1 MNRVVKIK
9 KGLDIQLQG
18 IPEERISTAP
28 VGELYAIV
36 PDDFTGITPKV
47 VVKPGEKVL
56 VGSPLFHDKNHPEVL
71 ITAPVSGEVV
81 AVERGERRKVLKIT
95 IKPEA
100 SQQAL
105 DLGKCNPDQASAEEL
120 KALLLRSG
128 IFALIKQRP
137 YDIVA
142 NPDVAPRDIFVS
154 AFDTAP
160 LAPNYAFLLK
170 EEMGHLEAG
179 LKVLSKLTAGKVYVG
194 TSATHTLAI
203 KNAKVVAFDG
213 PHPAGNVG
221 VHINHIAPINKG
233 ETVWTMN
240 ALDVV
245 LIGRLLEKGSVD
257 FTRTV
262 AVTGSEVEKPQYV
275 RTCMGAPL
283 SSILNGLIQPAKY
296 ERRYISGNVLTG
308 ANVGVDGFLGAIH
321 SQITVIPEG
330 NTHDEFLGWATLSPR
345 KYSTSHSYFSWLFG
359 SKKRFTL
366 DARLKGGERAIIMSD
381 EYDRV
386 FPMDIYPEYLIKAI
400 IAFDIDK
407 MEQLGIYEVAPE
419 DFALCE
425 FVDTSKLELQKIVRE
440 GLDRLMKEMN

>member
-18 IPEERISTAP
+18 VPEARISTAS

-47 VVKPGEKVL
+47 VVKPGEQVL
-56 VGSPLFHDKNHPEVL
+56 AGSPLFYDKSHPELFV
-71 ITAPVSGEVV
+71 TAPVSGEVV

-100 SQQAL
+100 SQRAL

-120 KALLLRSG
+120 KSLLLRSG

-160 LAPNYAFLLK
+160 LAPNYTLLLK
-170 EEMGHLEAG
+170 EEMEHLEAG
-179 LKVLSKLTAGKVYVG
+179 LKALSKLTAGKVYVG
-194 TSATHTLAI
+194 TSAAQPLAL
-203 KNAKVVAFDG
+203 KSATVVAFDG

-233 ETVWTMN
+233 EMVWTMN

-245 LIGRLLEKGSVD
+245 LIGRLLAKGSVD
-257 FTRTV
+257 FTRTI
-262 AVTGSEVEKPQYV
+262 AVTGSEIEKPHYV
-275 RTCMGAPL
+275 RTCVGAPL
-283 SSILNGLIQPAKY
+283 SAILGGLLKPANY
-296 ERRYISGNVLTG
+296 ERRFISGNVLTG
-308 ANVGVDGFLGAIH
+308 ANVGADGFLGAIH
-321 SQITVIPEG
+321 NQITVIPEG
-330 NTHDEFLGWATLSPR
+330 NTHDEFLGWASLSPR

-359 SKKRFTL
+359 SKKRYTL

-400 IAFDIDK
+400 LAFDIDK
-407 MEQLGIYEVAPE
+407 MENLGIYEVAPE

-425 FVDTSKLELQKIVRE
+425 FVDTSKLELQKIVRD
-440 GLDRLMKEMN
+440 GLNRLLKEMN